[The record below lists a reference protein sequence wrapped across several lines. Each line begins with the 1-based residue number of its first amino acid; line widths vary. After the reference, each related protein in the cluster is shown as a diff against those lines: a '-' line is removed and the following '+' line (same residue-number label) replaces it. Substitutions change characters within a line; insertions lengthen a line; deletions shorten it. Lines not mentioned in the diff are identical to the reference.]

1 MSNNYYNQAPLGGFN
16 QFGGSM
22 YGNNFQQ
29 QQTVQST
36 AMRQLLNEQ
45 QIKELQQA
53 PQQFS
58 TKLTHNEY
66 LRAIC
71 THKDP
76 HTGAFTLQEM
86 NDGRFHCTIC
96 GENFRLIDPSTS
108 KEEID
113 RICTNFND
121 LFQTIKAYYGDAPD
135 AFKDY
140 YIMCGFIPKTAYLWD
155 IARKYFERIP
165 IGMNVQDPN
174 NQYGW
179 QLLGNILGGN
189 NMMNSVAPGMGMGNN
204 MMMGGV
210 PGYNNGYPNGMY
222 NGAPAYNGYNP
233 NPGYPQNQMPPQNP
247 VNPGY
252 PNNSNFA
259 QNPNIPVQPQPQAP
273 QPNGG
278 YGMPMPNYVGS
289 PYNNAPAYGAPP
301 QAAANAN
308 PVGYVE
314 QPQQDFTT
322 TTQKVAMPGPNL
334 NAGTQQNP
342 VMPEP
347 PKNPNIKDPKATVS
361 KQFK

>member
-1 MSNNYYNQAPLGGFN
+1 MSNNYYNQAPFGGMN
-16 QFGGSM
+16 QFGGTM

-259 QNPNIPVQPQPQAP
+259 PNPNIPVQPQPQAP

-322 TTQKVAMPGPNL
+322 TTQKVAMPGPSL